1 MREKLKQRKLIFIII
16 SIVLVLLIIAGVT
29 TAILINKNQAK
40 METAKSET
48 NTTTTTNTIGGKVST
63 TNTENNEEI
72 QAIMKQDA
80 SGDNVPVPE
89 GYVGS
94 SATGENE
101 IDTGYV
107 IYEGTEPVTDSNV
120 ETAKTTRNQYVWV
133 PVPDA
138 SKMYGTDAN
147 GKKWGKLYSFAKS
160 SSNANYDELTGS
172 YPNNWSETNGI
183 MEISYSTQ
191 AREPD
196 VVSKSGNTAYDMDSR
211 LKTLD
216 LGAETTQEFLMQL
229 EKEFNNMIKS
239 VEKYGGFYIG
249 RYETGSLSQEKAVV
263 VKGNSDIGSQTW
275 YEMYKK
281 CKELKGSN
289 NKVETGMIWGS
300 QWDRTLMW
308 LVESKD
314 KTKEQICDS
323 RDWGNYSNS
332 TGEAEAGSG
341 TKRPTGYSESWKAN
355 NIYDLAGNVYDW
367 TMEARSSNIRV
378 LRGGSYSLDGT
389 YGPVSSRVYNYPTYS
404 ISYYGCR
411 GVLYIK

>member
-1 MREKLKQRKLIFIII
+1 MEKQKKSKMLFIV
-16 SIVLVLLIIAGVT
+16 IVLLVAIVVVTGIVLG
-29 TAILINKNQAK
+29 NK
-40 METAKSET
+40 KSQ
-48 NTTTTTNTIGGKVST
+48 TTTSSIKAKTST
-63 TNTENNEEI
+63 SNAENNEEI
-72 QAIMKQDA
+72 QAIMQKDA
-80 SGDNVPVPE
+80 SGDDVPVPE

-120 ETAKTTRNQYVWV
+120 ETARTTRNQYVWV

-147 GKKWGKLYSFAKS
+147 GKKWGKLYNFATS
-160 SSNANYDELTGS
+160 SSDSNYDELTGS
-172 YPNNWSETNGI
+172 YPRNWSETNGI
-183 MEISYSTQ
+183 MKISSSTSYK
-191 AREPD
+191 EPD
-196 VVSKSGNTAYDMDSR
+196 VVLKSSSSNTAYDMDSR

-239 VEKYGGFYIG
+239 IEKYGGFYIG
-249 RYETGSLSQEKAVV
+249 RYETGDLRQEKAVV
-263 VKGNSDIGSQTW
+263 VKGNSNISNQTW
-275 YEMYKK
+275 YTMYKK

-308 LVESKD
+308 LVESGD

-341 TKRPTGYSESWKAN
+341 SKRPTGYSESWRAN

-367 TMEARSSNIRV
+367 TMEAYSSLTRV
-378 LRGGSYSLDGT
+378 LRGGYYNNTSTNY
-389 YGPVSSRVYNYPTYS
+389 PVSYRGDIHLTLSRN
-404 ISYYGCR
+404 YYGCR
-411 GVLYIK
+411 GALYIK

>member
-1 MREKLKQRKLIFIII
+1 MEKQKKSKMLFIV
-16 SIVLVLLIIAGVT
+16 IVLLVAIVVVTGIVLE
-29 TAILINKNQAK
+29 NK
-40 METAKSET
+40 KSQ
-48 NTTTTTNTIGGKVST
+48 TTTSSIKAKTST
-63 TNTENNEEI
+63 SNAENNEEI
-72 QAIMKQDA
+72 QAIMQKDA
-80 SGDNVPVPE
+80 SGDDVPVPE

-120 ETAKTTRNQYVWV
+120 ETARTTRNQYVWV

-147 GKKWGKLYSFAKS
+147 GKKWGKLYNFATS
-160 SSNANYDELTGS
+160 SSNSNYDELTGS

-183 MEISYSTQ
+183 MKISSSTSYK
-191 AREPD
+191 EPD
-196 VVSKSGNTAYDMDSR
+196 VVLKSSSSNTAYDMDSR

-249 RYETGSLSQEKAVV
+249 RYETGNLRQEKAVV

-289 NKVETGMIWGS
+289 NKVETGMIWGCE
-300 QWDRTLMW
+300 WDRTLMW
-308 LVESKD
+308 LVESGD

-323 RDWGNYSNS
+323 RDWGNYNNS

-341 TKRPTGYSESWKAN
+341 SKRPTGYSESWRAN

-367 TMEARSSNIRV
+367 TMEAYSSVVRV
-378 LRGGSYSLDGT
+378 LRGGYRNNGT
-389 YGPVSSRVYNYPTYS
+389 SSPVSYRNVDIPTYS
-404 ISYYGCR
+404 DYTYGCR
-411 GVLYIK
+411 GALYIK

>member
-1 MREKLKQRKLIFIII
+1 MKEKLKQRKGIFITILII
-16 SIVLVLLIIAGVT
+16 LVLLISAGVT

-80 SGDNVPVPE
+80 SGDDVPVPE

-147 GKKWGKLYSFAKS
+147 GKKWGKLYWFATS

-172 YPNNWSETNGI
+172 YPYNWSETNGI
-183 MEISYSTQ
+183 MKISSSTGY
-191 AREPD
+191 RETD
-196 VVSKSGNTAYDMDSR
+196 VVHKNGSTAYDMDSR

-216 LGAETTQEFLMQL
+216 LGAETTQEFLIQL

-249 RYETGSLSQEKAVV
+249 RYETGDLSKDKVV
-263 VKGNSDIGSQTW
+263 IVKGNSDIGSQTW

-332 TGEAEAGSG
+332 TGEAKEGSG
-341 TKRPTGYSESWKAN
+341 SKRPAGYSESWKAN
-355 NIYDLAGNVYDW
+355 NIYDLAGNVLEW
-367 TMEARSSNIRV
+367 TAE
-378 LRGGSYSLDGT
+378 
-389 YGPVSSRVYNYPTYS
+389 TYS
-404 ISYYGCR
+404 ISGRVERGGDYRSYGYSYPASSR
-411 GVLYIK
+411 TYGYPPNSGSALGTRSALYIK

>member
-1 MREKLKQRKLIFIII
+1 MKEKLKQRKGIFITILII
-16 SIVLVLLIIAGVT
+16 LVLLISAGVT

-48 NTTTTTNTIGGKVST
+48 NTTMTTNTIGGQIST

-80 SGDNVPVPE
+80 SGDDVPVPE

-138 SKMYGTDAN
+138 SKMYGTDEN
-147 GKKWGKLYSFAKS
+147 GKKWGKLYYFSTS

-183 MEISYSTQ
+183 MKISSSTSY
-191 AREPD
+191 REPD
-196 VVSKSGNTAYDMDSR
+196 VVTKNGSTAYDMNSR

-229 EKEFNNMIKS
+229 EQEFNNMIKS

-249 RYETGSLSQEKAVV
+249 RYETGNLNQDKAVV
-263 VKGNSDIGSQTW
+263 VKGNSNISSQTW
-275 YEMYKK
+275 YTMYKK

-300 QWDRTLMW
+300 EWDRTLMW
-308 LVESKD
+308 LVESGD
-314 KTKEQICDS
+314 KTKEEICNS
-323 RDWGNYSNS
+323 SSWGNYNNNS
-332 TGEAEAGSG
+332 EPGAGS
-341 TKRPTGYSESWKAN
+341 KRPTGYSESWKAN
-355 NIYDLAGNVYDW
+355 NIYDLAGNVWDW
-367 TMEARSSNIRV
+367 TAETYIPYGRV
-378 LRGGSYSLDGT
+378 ERGGI
-389 YGPVSSRVYNYPTYS
+389 YNNNGNNYPARYRNGYRPTYS
-404 ISYYGCR
+404 DSEIGTRSA
-411 GVLYIK
+411 LYIK

>member
-1 MREKLKQRKLIFIII
+1 MEKQKNNKVSLI
-16 SIVLVLLIIAGVT
+16 IVVVLLLVILVATGIVFGNNKSQIT
-29 TAILINKNQAK
+29 TSSIKAK
-40 METAKSET
+40 T
-48 NTTTTTNTIGGKVST
+48 ST
-63 TNTENNEEI
+63 SNAEKDEEI
-72 QAIMKQDA
+72 QAIMQKDA
-80 SGDNVPVPE
+80 SGDDVPVPE

-239 VEKYGGFYIG
+239 IEKYGGFYIG
-249 RYETGSLSQEKAVV
+249 RYETGNLRQEKAVV
-263 VKGNSDIGSQTW
+263 VKGNSGIGNQTW

-308 LVESKD
+308 LVESGD
-314 KTKEQICDS
+314 KTKEQICNS
-323 RDWGNYSNS
+323 RDWGNYRDS

-341 TKRPTGYSESWKAN
+341 SRRPTGYSESWRAN
-355 NIYDLAGNVYDW
+355 NIYDLAGNVCDW
-367 TMEARSSNIRV
+367 TMEAYISSSRV
-378 LRGGSYSLDGT
+378 LRGGDYYDVGT
-389 YGPVSSRVYNYPTYS
+389 TSPVSYRDDTYFPTYS
-404 ISYYGCR
+404 LSSHGCR
-411 GVLYIK
+411 GALYIK

>member
-1 MREKLKQRKLIFIII
+1 MDKKKKNKILLIV
-16 SIVLVLLIIAGVT
+16 IVLLVAIFVVTGIVLG
-29 TAILINKNQAK
+29 NK
-40 METAKSET
+40 KSQ
-48 NTTTTTNTIGGKVST
+48 TTTSSIKAKTST
-63 TNTENNEEI
+63 SNAEKDEEI
-72 QAIMKQDA
+72 QAIMQKDA
-80 SGDNVPVPE
+80 SGDDVPVPE

-183 MEISYSTQ
+183 MKISSSTDY
-191 AREPD
+191 RETD
-196 VVSKSGNTAYDMDSR
+196 VVHKNGSTAYDMDSR

-216 LGAETTQEFLMQL
+216 LGAETTQEFLIQL

-249 RYETGSLSQEKAVV
+249 RYETGDLSKDKVV
-263 VKGNSDIGSQTW
+263 IVKGNSDIGSQTW

-323 RDWGNYSNS
+323 RDWGNYRDS
-332 TGEAEAGSG
+332 TGEAEEGSG
-341 TKRPTGYSESWKAN
+341 SKRPTGYSESWRAN

-367 TMEARSSNIRV
+367 TMEAYSSRSRV
-378 LRGGSYSLDGT
+378 LRGGYYYYSGSGSPASYRNSN
-389 YGPVSSRVYNYPTYS
+389 SPTRSDYRS
-404 ISYYGCR
+404 GCR
-411 GVLYIK
+411 GALYIK

>member
-1 MREKLKQRKLIFIII
+1 MKEKLKQRKKIVIII
-16 SIVLVLLIIAGVT
+16 CAIIGILIIAGVG
-29 TAILINKNQAK
+29 IVVVNSKKGENIAK
-40 METAKSET
+40 E
-48 NTTTTTNTIGGKVST
+48 NTKTNTINANVDKI
-63 TNTENNEEI
+63 NAENDKEI
-72 QAIMKQDA
+72 QEIMKQDA

-147 GKKWGKLYSFAKS
+147 GKKWGKLYDFATS
-160 SSNANYDELTGS
+160 SSNKNYDELTGS
-172 YPNNWSETNGI
+172 YPKNWSETNGI
-183 MEISYSTQ
+183 MKISSSTSY
-191 AREPD
+191 REPD
-196 VVSKSGNTAYDMDSR
+196 VVRTSDINSK
-211 LKTLD
+211 LKTKR
-216 LGAETTQEFLMQL
+216 LGVESTQEFLMQL

-249 RYETGSLSQEKAVV
+249 RYETGNLGEEKAVV
-263 VKGNSDIGSQTW
+263 VKGNSDIIYQNW

-281 CKELKGSN
+281 CKELKGNN
-289 NKVETGMIWGS
+289 NKVETSMILGS

-308 LVESKD
+308 LVESGD
-314 KTKEQICDS
+314 KTKEQICNS
-323 RDWGNYSNS
+323 RDWGNYYDS
-332 TGEAEAGSG
+332 TGEAEAGNG
-341 TKRPTGYSESWKAN
+341 TIRPTGYSESWKAN

-367 TMEARSSNIRV
+367 TMEANSSNNRV
-378 LRGGSYSLDGT
+378 LRGGYYYCSGGSNPARDRGSYSPT
-389 YGPVSSRVYNYPTYS
+389 SSYS
-404 ISYYGCR
+404 YCGCR

>member
-1 MREKLKQRKLIFIII
+1 MDKKKKNKILLIV
-16 SIVLVLLIIAGVT
+16 IVLLVAIFVVTGIVLGNKKSQIT
-29 TAILINKNQAK
+29 TSSIKAK
-40 METAKSET
+40 T
-48 NTTTTTNTIGGKVST
+48 ST
-63 TNTENNEEI
+63 SNAEKDEEI
-72 QAIMKQDA
+72 QAIMQKDA
-80 SGDNVPVPE
+80 SGDDVPVPE

-147 GKKWGKLYSFAKS
+147 GKKWGKLYWFATS

-172 YPNNWSETNGI
+172 YPYNWSETNGI
-183 MEISYSTQ
+183 MKISSSTGY
-191 AREPD
+191 RETD
-196 VVSKSGNTAYDMDSR
+196 VVHKNGSTAYDMDSR

-216 LGAETTQEFLMQL
+216 LGAETTQEFLIQL

-249 RYETGSLSQEKAVV
+249 RYETGDLSKDKVV
-263 VKGNSDIGSQTW
+263 IVKGNSDIGSQTW

-314 KTKEQICDS
+314 KTKRQICDS

-332 TGEAEAGSG
+332 TGEAEEGSG
-341 TKRPTGYSESWKAN
+341 SRRPAGYSESWRAN
-355 NIYDLAGNVYDW
+355 NIYDLAGNVYDR
-367 TMEARSSNIRV
+367 TMEAYSSDSRV
-378 LRGGSYSLDGT
+378 YRGGYYDFSGSGSPASDRGDT
-389 YGPVSSRVYNYPTYS
+389 YGPTDRYNST
-404 ISYYGCR
+404 GCR
-411 GVLYIK
+411 GALYIK

>member
-80 SGDNVPVPE
+80 SGDDVPVPE

-147 GKKWGKLYSFAKS
+147 GKKWGKLYWFATS

-172 YPNNWSETNGI
+172 YPNNWSETNGVMKI
-183 MEISYSTQ
+183 TSSTQ
-191 AREPD
+191 YREPD
-196 VVSKSGNTAYDMDSR
+196 VVRTYDINSM
-211 LKTLD
+211 LKTTR
-216 LGAETTQEFLMQL
+216 LGVESTQEFLMQL

-332 TGEAEAGSG
+332 TGEAEEGSG

-367 TMEARSSNIRV
+367 TMEARSSVIRV
-378 LRGGSYSLDGT
+378 LRGGSYYNNGT
-389 YGPVSSRVYNYPTYS
+389 NSPASYRYNNNPTYS
-404 ISYYGCR
+404 NSRGGCR

>member
-1 MREKLKQRKLIFIII
+1 MKEKLKQRKKIVIII
-16 SIVLVLLIIAGVT
+16 CAIIGILIIAGVG
-29 TAILINKNQAK
+29 IVVVNSKKGENIAK
-40 METAKSET
+40 E
-48 NTTTTTNTIGGKVST
+48 NTKTNTINANVDKI
-63 TNTENNEEI
+63 NAENDKEI
-72 QAIMKQDA
+72 QEIMKQDA

-147 GKKWGKLYSFAKS
+147 GKKWGKLYDFATS
-160 SSNANYDELTGS
+160 SSNKNYDELTGS

-183 MEISYSTQ
+183 MKITSGTSY
-191 AREPD
+191 REPD
-196 VVSKSGNTAYDMDSR
+196 VVRGSDINST
-211 LKTLD
+211 LKTKR
-216 LGAETTQEFLMQL
+216 LGVESTQEFLMQL

-249 RYETGSLSQEKAVV
+249 RYETGDLGEEKAVV

-289 NKVETGMIWGS
+289 NKVETSMIWGS

-308 LVESKD
+308 LVESED

-341 TKRPTGYSESWKAN
+341 SKRPTGYSESWKAN

-367 TMEARSSNIRV
+367 TMEANSSNRRV
-378 LRGGSYSLDGT
+378 LRGGYYDYSGGSYPARGRNYRYPTDSSYS
-389 YGPVSSRVYNYPTYS
+389 
-404 ISYYGCR
+404 YGCR
-411 GVLYIK
+411 GALYIK

>member
-48 NTTTTTNTIGGKVST
+48 NTTTTTNTIGGKVSS

-133 PVPDA
+133 PVADA

-147 GKKWGKLYSFAKS
+147 GKKWGKLYNFATS
-160 SSNANYDELTGS
+160 SSDSNYDELTGS

-183 MEISYSTQ
+183 MKITSSTSN
-191 AREPD
+191 REPD
-196 VVSKSGNTAYDMDSR
+196 VVPKSSSLIYDMDSR

-249 RYETGSLSQEKAVV
+249 RYETGSLSKEKAVV

-289 NKVETGMIWGS
+289 NKVETSLVWGS

-308 LVESKD
+308 LVESGD
-314 KTKEQICDS
+314 KTKEQIRDS
-323 RDWGNYSNS
+323 RDWGNYRDS
-332 TGEAEAGSG
+332 TGEAEVGSG
-341 TKRPTGYSESWKAN
+341 SKRPTGYSESWKAN
-355 NIYDLAGNVYDW
+355 NIYDLAGNVWDW
-367 TMEARSSNIRV
+367 TMEA
-378 LRGGSYSLDGT
+378 SYT
-389 YGPVSSRVYNYPTYS
+389 FSRVYRSGNCYDYGSVNPASYRYS
-404 ISYYGCR
+404 NNPAYSNGSYGCR
-411 GVLYIK
+411 AVLYIK

>member
-1 MREKLKQRKLIFIII
+1 MEKQKNNKVSLI
-16 SIVLVLLIIAGVT
+16 IVVVLLLVILVATGIVFGNNKSQIT
-29 TAILINKNQAK
+29 TSSIKAK
-40 METAKSET
+40 T
-48 NTTTTTNTIGGKVST
+48 ST
-63 TNTENNEEI
+63 SNAEKDEEI
-72 QAIMKQDA
+72 QAIMQKDA
-80 SGDNVPVPE
+80 SGDDVPVPE

-147 GKKWGKLYSFAKS
+147 GKKWGKLYRFATS
-160 SSNANYDELTGS
+160 SSDSNYDELTGS

-183 MEISYSTQ
+183 MKISSSTGY
-191 AREPD
+191 REPD
-196 VVSKSGNTAYDMDSR
+196 VVPKNDSTAYDMDSR

-216 LGAETTQEFLMQL
+216 LGAETTQEFLIQL

-249 RYETGSLSQEKAVV
+249 RYETGDLSKDKVV
-263 VKGNSDIGSQTW
+263 IVKGNSDIGSQTW

-323 RDWGNYSNS
+323 RDWGNYRNS
-332 TGEAEAGSG
+332 TGEAEEGSG
-341 TKRPTGYSESWKAN
+341 SKRPTGYSESWRAN

-367 TMEARSSNIRV
+367 TMEAYSSRSRV
-378 LRGGSYSLDGT
+378 LRGGNYRHSGSRSPASYRDSYS
-389 YGPVSSRVYNYPTYS
+389 PTYS
-404 ISYYGCR
+404 YSNYGCR
-411 GVLYIK
+411 GALYIK

>member
-1 MREKLKQRKLIFIII
+1 MEKQKKLKIVFVV
-16 SIVLVLLIIAGVT
+16 IVLLV
-29 TAILINKNQAK
+29 AILVVTGIVLGNK
-40 METAKSET
+40 KSQ
-48 NTTTTTNTIGGKVST
+48 TTTSSIKAKTST
-63 TNTENNEEI
+63 SNAENDEEI
-72 QAIMKQDA
+72 QAIMQKDA
-80 SGDNVPVPE
+80 SGDDVPVPE

-147 GKKWGKLYSFAKS
+147 GKKWGKLYNFATS

-183 MEISYSTQ
+183 MKITSGTSY
-191 AREPD
+191 REPD
-196 VVSKSGNTAYDMDSR
+196 VVTKIGNTAYDMDSR

-239 VEKYGGFYIG
+239 IEKYGGFYIG
-249 RYETGSLSQEKAVV
+249 RYETGNLGEEKAVV
-263 VKGNSDIGSQTW
+263 VKGNSDIESQTW

-281 CKELKGSN
+281 CKELKGNN
-289 NKVETGMIWGS
+289 NKVETGMIWGCE
-300 QWDRTLMW
+300 WDRTLMW
-308 LVESKD
+308 LVESGD

-323 RDWGNYSNS
+323 RDWGNYNNS

-341 TKRPTGYSESWKAN
+341 SKRPTGYSESWRAN

-367 TMEARSSNIRV
+367 TMEAWSSNYRG
-378 LRGGSYSLDGT
+378 LRGGSYAYRGT
-389 YGPVSSRVYNYPTYS
+389 DYPVSYRNISTPTGSSR
-404 ISYYGCR
+404 YYGCR
-411 GVLYIK
+411 GALYIE